1 MLEQSLQE
9 LFEEQAEAEPPPGR
23 VAVADVIRQG
33 RLRRRR
39 HRIGA
44 VCAPVLAAVAV
55 AAVAL
60 TGALPSGILGRTSPQ
75 AGRYGQ
81 LAGGAFD
88 PSYLGI
94 KLGWLPAGAVVTGGE
109 ITPGGEALSAAAPH
123 SGVWAVGVYA
133 PKVCQVTKTRRFE
146 CLPFVNTLTVFA
158 GTTLSAGGRGPVVDG
173 HESRWL
179 QGGDGAI
186 LAWQYAPGA
195 WALAEHASSP
205 DGTATAVRIA
215 RAVEYGQHVPVRFAA
230 RFTSLPPGW
239 RISGLQL
246 ARDHGVY
253 FASTYAIVRARTI
266 MPTTAVFTGASE
278 EPRISIGPAKI
289 YASRC
294 SFNPA
299 ISRREVTIHGYQ
311 FAVQDEDLQDNQH
324 GGVSSRLCANHVDGL
339 VVSVAE
345 TAAGG
350 PMGFAP
356 TDIMER
362 LQVLGTNPANWVTNP
377 LP

>member
-1 MLEQSLQE
+1 MLEQSLRE
-9 LFEEQAEAEPPPGR
+9 IFEQQAEVEPPPGR
-23 VAVADVIRQG
+23 VTVADVIRQG

-44 VCAPVLAAVAV
+44 IGAPVLAVVVVAT
-55 AAVAL
+55 VAL

-75 AGRYGQ
+75 AGGYGR
-81 LAGGAFD
+81 LVGGAFD

-94 KLGWLPAGAVVTGGE
+94 KLGWLPAGAVVTDGE
-109 ITPGGEALSAAAPH
+109 ITPGGEALRAVAPH
-123 SGVWAVGVYA
+123 GGVWAVGVYA
-133 PKVCQVTKTRRFE
+133 RNVCHVRKTRRFE
-146 CLPFVNTLTVFA
+146 CLPFVNTLTMFLNP
-158 GTTLSAGGRGPVVDG
+158 TPSIGGDGPVIDG

-195 WALAEHASSP
+195 WALVEHVS
-205 DGTATAVRIA
+205 DRGDTATAVRIA
-215 RAVEYGQHVPVRFAA
+215 RAVEYGQHVPVRFAS
-230 RFTSLPPGW
+230 RFTSLPRGW

-253 FASTYAIVRARTI
+253 LASTYAIVRARTI
-266 MPTTAVFTGASE
+266 MPTTPVFTGASD
-278 EPRISIGPAKI
+278 EPSISISPPNT

-299 ISRREVTIHGYQ
+299 ISRRQVTIHGYR
-311 FAVQDEDLQDNQH
+311 FAVQDQDLQDNKH
-324 GGVSSRLCANHVDGL
+324 TVVFSSLCGNHVDGL
-339 VVSVAE
+339 VVSVGE

-350 PMGFAP
+350 PMGLA
-356 TDIMER
+356 TSVMER
-362 LQVLGTNPANWVTNP
+362 LQLLGTKPADWVTNP
-377 LP
+377 MP